1 MGNFALALG
10 VVYSNE
16 TITKDAVG
24 TAIGNSQVG
33 RTSGGVPK
41 WRYNI
46 SPRYAFGDTVVG
58 ATVRGQ
64 GQVFADGNNTTT
76 IDGHYI
82 VNAFV
87 NHDFGNGL
95 SGSLNISNLF
105 DNVYPANGAGFV
117 GGSTTVLGA
126 GVETGR
132 AISATVRYSF

>member
-1 MGNFALALG
+1 MATTMQKIPQAR
-10 VVYSNE
+10 VYHFDNWYSSSPLSFFLVNRRWKSIIVQE
-16 TITKDAVG
+16 ARELIAA
-24 TAIGNSQVG
+24 AILPQEA
-33 RTSGGVPK
+33 RK
-41 WRYNI
+41 MIAI
-46 SPRYAFGDTVVG
+46 SKPTNPTGKLS
-58 ATVRGQ
+58 
-64 GQVFADGNNTTT
+64 TT